1 MALALP
7 SLALAQAEQAQ
18 PDQTSAST
26 NASDTAQASAQPAQ
40 AQTVEPTNEASSG
53 NYPPC
58 SAAVTD
64 HCTQRQGHSHARAH
78 HRHAA

>member
-1 MALALP
+1 MKKPLFNRALLAAGAMALALP
-7 SLALAQAEQAQ
+7 SLALAQA
-18 PDQTSAST
+18 DQ
-26 NASDTAQASAQPAQ
+26 AQASAQPAQ
-40 AQTVEPTNEASSG
+40 AQTVEPINEASSG

-58 SAAVTD
+58 SASVTD